1 MVQISGYYPDAS
13 PINQSSLC
21 TSTVDN
27 TGDDGNAIWHLG
39 KKNQSSPKWS
49 QSRFFKYLIKVN
61 KVILLFSL
69 MLMIW
74 AVIRDPTWWS
84 WSDWQQQGFVFSDSS
99 PVLKIVTATC
109 RKFPFFP
116 LFLEFVITIKNIARI
131 ITSLPVRDMKLN
143 SKLEL
148 FKSIEQI

>member
-1 MVQISGYYPDAS
+1 MQKKWSRSRGYYPDAS

-21 TSTVDN
+21 VRTADN

-49 QSRFFKYLIKVN
+49 QSRLFKYLIKVN

-74 AVIRDPTWWS
+74 AVIRGLTRWS
-84 WSDWQQQGFVFSDSS
+84 WSDWQQQGFIFSDSS
-99 PVLKIVTATC
+99 PVPNTITD
-109 RKFPFFP
+109 PFFP
-116 LFLEFVITIKNIARI
+116 LFLEFVITVKINIARNYVE
-131 ITSLPVRDMKLN
+131 PACQGWKVG
-143 SKLEL
+143 
-148 FKSIEQI
+148 FKACMI